1 MRHRFE
7 FQIFARA
14 TRVER
19 GTDQLSNVS
28 ARLCAVIC
36 FAPPLP
42 LLFHLPSPRSTI
54 SSGFYLWRHRLRIG
68 IDSVIYSRTDRL
80 SSTGRSISSRE
91 NDRERERLARNRIL
105 SKTSFSFESLPP
117 SLSLRDPS
125 LLTSDKFCPRLLS
138 ASIDSAVKPARATNA
153 LRSRKLS
160 PPYNLYNEEVWK
172 EEREART
179 VLSSQSP
186 FNEGYNLDF
195 ISGVIF
201 SGTSRAAVFTDLLP
215 MLRGGGGLGG

>member
-1 MRHRFE
+1 MAGNPAQIGLFSRTATRFRSDDHHHGHLNFKSANAYFCTEPLIGGGGVRHRFE

-91 NDRERERLARNRIL
+91 NDRERERDWLEIEFYRRQVFL
-105 SKTSFSFESLPP
+105 S
-117 SLSLRDPS
+117 SLSLS
-125 LLTSDKFCPRLLS
+125 LSLS
-138 ASIDSAVKPARATNA
+138 VTRAS
-153 LRSRKLS
+153 
-160 PPYNLYNEEVWK
+160 
-172 EEREART
+172 
-179 VLSSQSP
+179 
-186 FNEGYNLDF
+186 
-195 ISGVIF
+195 
-201 SGTSRAAVFTDLLP
+201 
-215 MLRGGGGLGG
+215 

>member
-91 NDRERERLARNRIL
+91 NDREREIG
-105 SKTSFSFESLPP
+105 SKSNFIEDKFFFRVSPSL

-160 PPYNLYNEEVWK
+160 PPYNLYNEEIWK

-179 VLSSQSP
+179 VLS
-186 FNEGYNLDF
+186 
-195 ISGVIF
+195 V
-201 SGTSRAAVFTDLLP
+201 TV
-215 MLRGGGGLGG
+215 

>member
-1 MRHRFE
+1 MAGNPAQIGLFSRAATRFRSDDHHHGHLNFKSANAYFCTEPLIGGGGVRFE

-28 ARLCAVIC
+28 ACLCAVIC
-36 FAPPLP
+36 FALPLP

-91 NDRERERLARNRIL
+91 NDRERERDWLEIEFYRRQVFL
-105 SKTSFSFESLPP
+105 S
-117 SLSLRDPS
+117 SLSLPLS
-125 LLTSDKFCPRLLS
+125 LSVTR
-138 ASIDSAVKPARATNA
+138 AS
-153 LRSRKLS
+153 
-160 PPYNLYNEEVWK
+160 
-172 EEREART
+172 
-179 VLSSQSP
+179 
-186 FNEGYNLDF
+186 
-195 ISGVIF
+195 
-201 SGTSRAAVFTDLLP
+201 
-215 MLRGGGGLGG
+215 

>member
-1 MRHRFE
+1 MAGNPAQIGLFSRAATRFRSDDHHHGHLNFKSANAYFCTEPLIGGGGVRHRFE

-42 LLFHLPSPRSTI
+42 LLFHLLSPRSTI

-91 NDRERERLARNRIL
+91 NDRERERDWLEIEFYRRQVFL
-105 SKTSFSFESLPP
+105 S
-117 SLSLRDPS
+117 SLSLS
-125 LLTSDKFCPRLLS
+125 LSLS
-138 ASIDSAVKPARATNA
+138 VTRAS
-153 LRSRKLS
+153 
-160 PPYNLYNEEVWK
+160 
-172 EEREART
+172 
-179 VLSSQSP
+179 
-186 FNEGYNLDF
+186 
-195 ISGVIF
+195 
-201 SGTSRAAVFTDLLP
+201 
-215 MLRGGGGLGG
+215 

>member
-1 MRHRFE
+1 M
-7 FQIFARA
+7 
-14 TRVER
+14 
-19 GTDQLSNVS
+19 
-28 ARLCAVIC
+28 
-36 FAPPLP
+36 
-42 LLFHLPSPRSTI
+42 
-54 SSGFYLWRHRLRIG
+54 
-68 IDSVIYSRTDRL
+68 
-80 SSTGRSISSRE
+80 
-91 NDRERERLARNRIL
+91 ARNRIL
-105 SKTSFSFESLPP
+105 SKTSFSFESLPLP
-117 SLSLRDPS
+117 LSLSPS

-160 PPYNLYNEEVWK
+160 PPYNLYNEEIWK

>member
-1 MRHRFE
+1 MAGNPAQIGLFSRAATRFRSDDHHHHGHLNFKSANAYFCTEPLIGGGGVRHRFE

-36 FAPPLP
+36 FALPLP

-105 SKTSFSFESLPP
+105 SKTSFSFESLPLFL
-117 SLSLRDPS
+117 SLSVTR
-125 LLTSDKFCPRLLS
+125 
-138 ASIDSAVKPARATNA
+138 AS
-153 LRSRKLS
+153 
-160 PPYNLYNEEVWK
+160 
-172 EEREART
+172 
-179 VLSSQSP
+179 
-186 FNEGYNLDF
+186 
-195 ISGVIF
+195 
-201 SGTSRAAVFTDLLP
+201 
-215 MLRGGGGLGG
+215 